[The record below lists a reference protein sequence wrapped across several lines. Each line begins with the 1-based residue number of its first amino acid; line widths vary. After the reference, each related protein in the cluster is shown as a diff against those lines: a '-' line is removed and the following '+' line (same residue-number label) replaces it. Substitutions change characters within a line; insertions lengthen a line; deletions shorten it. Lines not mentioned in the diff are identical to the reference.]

1 MNEFRKNSEL
11 LTVDIHGANGSP
23 IETMDERPSAEALEG
38 SVARIRL
45 VWNNRRFLFCAAMCG
60 LVLSTAVAFLLPNR
74 YTSTARLMPPELTSR
89 DKLLFLA
96 TLAGPLA
103 PLAEKQFGFATSGDL
118 FVGVLESDT
127 VNQYLVQKFG
137 EDLQISLRSHTKIT
151 KDAQSGIITIE
162 VRDRSPERAAALTQG
177 YIDELNWVV
186 THLGA
191 SSARCQRE
199 FLDQRLVQTK
209 ASLEAAE
216 KQFSE
221 FASQKRAINVPE
233 QSRATVAT
241 AATLQGQ
248 LIASEA
254 ELKGLRQIYSENNN
268 QIRSLQA
275 RINQLRKSLEAIAGV
290 GTDETKLSPA
300 TVSITER
307 PTIAWCQLR
316 RPPSPGRSSR
326 GCVRDAN

>member
-74 YTSTARLMPPELTSR
+74 YTSTARLMPPELTSGTSA
-89 DKLLFLA
+89 FLA

-191 SSARCQRE
+191 SSARRQRE

-290 GTDETKLSPA
+290 GTDETS
-300 TVSITER
+300 
-307 PTIAWCQLR
+307 Q
-316 RPPSPGRSSR
+316 PGN
-326 GCVRDAN
+326 CLHH